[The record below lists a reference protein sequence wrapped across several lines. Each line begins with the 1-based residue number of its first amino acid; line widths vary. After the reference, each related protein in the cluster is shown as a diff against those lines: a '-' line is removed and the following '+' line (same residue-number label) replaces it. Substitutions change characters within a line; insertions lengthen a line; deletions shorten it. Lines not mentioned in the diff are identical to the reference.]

1 MHKLIDLIRFE
12 GKHYEDVSAEG
23 RQQIVHLAEKL
34 KSLEHKL
41 VWLELPNINI
51 QKGETVFLSF
61 IPAELKQE
69 IYTLLSAG

>member
-1 MHKLIDLIRFE
+1 MHKLIDVIRFE

-23 RQQIVHLAEKL
+23 QRQIIHLAEKL

-61 IPAELKQE
+61 IPETLKQE
-69 IYTLLSAG
+69 IYTLLSTG